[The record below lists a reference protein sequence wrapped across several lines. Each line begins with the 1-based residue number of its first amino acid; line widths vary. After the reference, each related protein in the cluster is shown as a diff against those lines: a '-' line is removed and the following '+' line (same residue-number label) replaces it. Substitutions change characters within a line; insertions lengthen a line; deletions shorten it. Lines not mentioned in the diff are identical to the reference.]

1 MIAIESHLTATYHWA
16 ANNLWIDSHVGQP
29 LCKYSSPLAMLS
41 PFEKGGLRGDLSN
54 KISPNPSFQRGGL
67 NTYHSTVKIRIS
79 RDFFNA
85 IRAF

>member
-1 MIAIESHLTATYHWA
+1 MERRNPAIEIKTDARTTYLESHLTATYHWI

-29 LCKYSSPLAMLS
+29 LFVA
-41 PFEKGGLRGDLSN
+41 
-54 KISPNPSFQRGGL
+54 Q
-67 NTYHSTVKIRIS
+67 HSKVKIRIS